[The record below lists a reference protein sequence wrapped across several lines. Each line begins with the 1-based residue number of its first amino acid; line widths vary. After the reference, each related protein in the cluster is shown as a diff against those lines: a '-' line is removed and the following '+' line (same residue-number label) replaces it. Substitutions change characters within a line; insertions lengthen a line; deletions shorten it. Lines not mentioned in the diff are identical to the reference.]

1 MILIDWIDKINET
14 IGKLFSWLTTL
25 LMVVI
30 CFDVL
35 MRYVFASSSAAIT
48 ETEWHIFAA
57 IFMLGAAYT
66 LKYDKHVRVDVFY
79 TNFSDKGKAW
89 VNLVGTLLFLF
100 PFCYVVIR
108 SSIPFV
114 ENSFAVRE
122 TSPDPGG
129 LPARYLIKSVIPI
142 GFILLLLQGVSVLL
156 KCIKTISK

>member
-1 MILIDWIDKINET
+1 MILVDWIDKINEG

-79 TNFSDKGKAW
+79 ANFTEKGKAW
-89 VNLVGTLLFLF
+89 VNLIGTLLFLF

-142 GFILLLLQGVSVLL
+142 GFLLLSLQGISVLL
-156 KCIKTISK
+156 KCIKTIGK

>member
-1 MILIDWIDKINET
+1 MILVDWIDRINEG

-79 TNFSDKGKAW
+79 ANFSEKGKAW
-89 VNLVGTLLFLF
+89 VNLIGTLLFLF

-129 LPARYLIKSVIPI
+129 LPARYIIKSMIPI
-142 GFILLLLQGVSVLL
+142 GFLLLMLQGISVLL